1 MFFPTS
7 DLFGCWIWQC
17 NTGLWK
23 CILIAHRTQFDKFV
37 TIFSVSVYL
46 LPFVHCFVSTTF
58 ACPYLKLFLCSNCD
72 PIVATCS
79 CNFCIPPPSTTTAT
93 TTNHSSSFTGT
104 NYHFVMECYEFI
116 PNLKSEAIRPNVH
129 TWSLCSHLLPT
140 LDDLL
145 GQFMEIKPGPGGL
158 YFMPS
163 WMMPDITGC

>member
-1 MFFPTS
+1 MTCLGVGFESVTPNYGNVFSQPTVHS
-7 DLFGCWIWQC
+7 LMSLWQPFQYQSTVFASIHPLFCVNC
-17 NTGLWK
+17 VCLP
-23 CILIAHRTQFDKFV
+23 ILKV
-37 TIFSVSVYL
+37 VSV
-46 LPFVHCFVSTTF
+46 
-58 ACPYLKLFLCSNCD
+58 LKLWSNCRHLQ
-72 PIVATCS
+72 PQLLH
-79 CNFCIPPPSTTTAT
+79 PPPSTT